1 MITSKSGQFEKWAT
15 SKLCHLEIH
24 HIQNASQLGKNGHFA
39 KSVVSKMS
47 HLKNRS
53 IEKVGHFETDHFDNG
68 SFRKICHFLNK
79 KWLTSQKRSLREIYH
94 FENGSLWNEWL
105 LKWVRWCDFEITSSI
120 SGFVT
125 KVSSHNWV
133 NRALSAFFSFLPFLE
148 IRFWSLLYKKA
159 KLFWLWYKKW
169 ATRRVKVME
178 LGWGM
183 WLKWLTPRTFNPL
196 LVAFKPR
203 WPITPLSYKPPKTHW
218 PNECNKNRM
227 SGSQDADSRKNHYRG
242 D

>member
-1 MITSKSGQFEKWAT
+1 MA
-15 SKLCHLEIH
+15 
-24 HIQNASQLGKNGHFA
+24 HFA
-39 KSVVSKMS
+39 KEVTFINWSFQTILGQYEMNGWPILSRGAILRFLAQFLVLCRKFRVSIGWIK
-47 HLKNRS
+47 
-53 IEKVGHFETDHFDNG
+53 
-68 SFRKICHFLNK
+68 
-79 KWLTSQKRSLREIYH
+79 
-94 FENGSLWNEWL
+94 
-105 LKWVRWCDFEITSSI
+105 
-120 SGFVT
+120 
-125 KVSSHNWV
+125 
-133 NRALSAFFSFLPFLE
+133 LSKYFFSFWPFLE